1 LFFAFSSDMEG
12 SAAKKLKAFNE
23 SLVQSCREVWPAGEA
38 RAVIKKMSERNKE
51 RSAWLL
57 DEDLVEA
64 IQTVMHDTMGEATDQ
79 ILVRLLLF
87 FALLARCSLEAT
99 AGRGAAGVGGAQCGG
114 DAGRSGGA
122 GAAG

>member
-1 LFFAFSSDMEG
+1 MEG

-23 SLVQSCREVWPAGEA
+23 ALVQSCKEVWPEGEA

-64 IQTVMHDTMGEATDQ
+64 IQTAMHETMGEATDQ

-87 FALLARCSLEAT
+87 FGAFGALLTRARRRT
-99 AGRGAAGVGGAQCGG
+99 RRGRCW
-114 DAGRSGGA
+114 RSTMWRHC
-122 GAAG
+122 